1 LTADNNILPNEEDL
15 FRRLSEGDVNAF
27 TEIFN
32 FYEPRLYPFVLK
44 MTKSENIAEEVVQ
57 EVFIK
62 LWTNRVSL
70 ARIENPGG
78 YIFRA
83 ASNQT
88 ITHLRSKAR
97 QMSLAKAVAH
107 SGGEESNITEES
119 LQLKELQSL
128 VHEAVEQLPPQRKL
142 IYTLSRQKG
151 LKNDEIAEQLG
162 ISISTVKNQLTEALR
177 FIKEQLK
184 QHPGTPTIIIMIVMK
199 LGETVSH

>member
-1 LTADNNILPNEEDL
+1 LTADNHILPNEAEL
-15 FRRLSEGDVNAF
+15 FLRLSHGDVNAF
-27 TEIFN
+27 ATIFN

-44 MTKSENIAEEVVQ
+44 MTKSETIAEEVVQ

-62 LWTNRVSL
+62 LWTNRASFST
-70 ARIENPGG
+70 IDSPKS

-88 ITHLRSKAR
+88 ITHLRNKAR
-97 QMSLAKAVAH
+97 QISLIKTVA
-107 SGGEESNITEES
+107 GTTDDASNITEES
-119 LQLKELQSL
+119 LELKEMQSL
-128 VHEAVEQLPPQRKL
+128 VHQAVEQLPPQRKL

-177 FIKEQLK
+177 FIREQIK
-184 QHPGTPTIIIMIVMK
+184 QHPGTPALIIMIVMK
-199 LGETVSH
+199 LH